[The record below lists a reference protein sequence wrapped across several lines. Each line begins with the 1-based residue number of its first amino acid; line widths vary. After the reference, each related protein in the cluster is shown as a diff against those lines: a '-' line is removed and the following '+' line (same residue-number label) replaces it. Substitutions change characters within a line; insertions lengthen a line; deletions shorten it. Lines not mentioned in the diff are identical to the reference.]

1 MLNNRLI
8 PTLVLNNQDLIH
20 RKLFDKNTDRYVGD
34 PINTINVFNEF
45 EVDEISIIDVS
56 ATLNN
61 KINFFLL
68 EEIAGEAFFPLSY
81 GGGIKKI
88 EDAQKIIKLGFE
100 KIILNSIVLDNIEI
114 VKKYVDIIGSQSV
127 VVSVDIIK
135 RNNNYFIFDYRDLSL
150 KNIELR
156 SFLTKLND
164 YKIGELIITSVEFDG
179 LMNGYDRKLLKFL
192 DNKMKMPVIYKGGV
206 KNLEDVKEIYKNNFK
221 AVSSSSIFIMKKID
235 GGIVLNYPSL
245 KERSKLL

>member
-68 EEIAGEAFFPLSY
+68 EEIAGEAFFHYHMEEELKKLKTLKKLSNLDS
-81 GGGIKKI
+81 KK
-88 EDAQKIIKLGFE
+88 
-100 KIILNSIVLDNIEI
+100 
-114 VKKYVDIIGSQSV
+114 
-127 VVSVDIIK
+127 
-135 RNNNYFIFDYRDLSL
+135 
-150 KNIELR
+150 
-156 SFLTKLND
+156 
-164 YKIGELIITSVEFDG
+164 
-179 LMNGYDRKLLKFL
+179 
-192 DNKMKMPVIYKGGV
+192 
-206 KNLEDVKEIYKNNFK
+206 
-221 AVSSSSIFIMKKID
+221 
-235 GGIVLNYPSL
+235 
-245 KERSKLL
+245 

>member
-81 GGGIKKI
+81 GGGIKK
-88 EDAQKIIKLGFE
+88 
-100 KIILNSIVLDNIEI
+100 N
-114 VKKYVDIIGSQSV
+114 
-127 VVSVDIIK
+127 
-135 RNNNYFIFDYRDLSL
+135 
-150 KNIELR
+150 
-156 SFLTKLND
+156 
-164 YKIGELIITSVEFDG
+164 
-179 LMNGYDRKLLKFL
+179 
-192 DNKMKMPVIYKGGV
+192 
-206 KNLEDVKEIYKNNFK
+206 
-221 AVSSSSIFIMKKID
+221 
-235 GGIVLNYPSL
+235 
-245 KERSKLL
+245 